1 MGVLGC
7 RRAGGGIRIVQSR
20 TSAVARAAA
29 SSLAMV
35 STTISLVCSLRAS
48 RRSRSASAAAA
59 SSASSASRS
68 LIVSRSACR
77 RHGFLTLA
85 PAAVIRPDPSLAMVL
100 SAESDSWQL

>member
-1 MGVLGC
+1 M
-7 RRAGGGIRIVQSR
+7 QSR
-20 TSAVARAAA
+20 TSAAARTAA

-68 LIVSRSACR
+68 LIVSRSACG
-77 RHGFLTLA
+77 RHGLLILG

-100 SAESDSWQL
+100 SAESVSWQL